1 MGFMIAGFVAAS
13 FAVIA
18 YCGHCDIVDREEAE
32 REAFERRRAER
43 QAVFDRHA
51 QEVARACLKRREQ
64 LEKLKQKRAQ
74 MTGGKNHAKAN

>member
-13 FAVIA
+13 FAVIS

-51 QEVARACLKRREQ
+51 QEVARACLMETCENIYLGRCGHE
-64 LEKLKQKRAQ
+64 
-74 MTGGKNHAKAN
+74 

>member
-51 QEVARACLKRREQ
+51 QEMARACLMETCENIYLGRCGHE
-64 LEKLKQKRAQ
+64 
-74 MTGGKNHAKAN
+74 

>member
-13 FAVIA
+13 FVVIS

-51 QEVARACLKRREQ
+51 QEVARDCLMETCENIYLGRCGHE
-64 LEKLKQKRAQ
+64 
-74 MTGGKNHAKAN
+74 